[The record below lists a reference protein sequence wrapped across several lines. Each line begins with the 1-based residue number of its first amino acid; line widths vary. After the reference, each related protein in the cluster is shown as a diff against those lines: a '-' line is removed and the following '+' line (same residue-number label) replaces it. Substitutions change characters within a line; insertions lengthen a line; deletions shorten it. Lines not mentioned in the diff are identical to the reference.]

1 MHVSVW
7 ECVYQYLHKQRLEQP
22 KLGAVSIYLP
32 QMWPPQHFILPAVSV
47 KHRGR
52 LGWRSL
58 SVWNLCV
65 TPDPEVLGMCSTN

>member
-22 KLGAVSIYLP
+22 KLGAVSIHLP

-47 KHRGR
+47 KLEEPQCLEPVCH
-52 LGWRSL
+52 
-58 SVWNLCV
+58 
-65 TPDPEVLGMCSTN
+65 P